1 MKTACWADR
10 RNIHS
15 GYAVGQ
21 QKGILHTMK
30 RIGFVDYYIS
40 EWHANNYPAWFEEA
54 NQKLGLDYKV
64 SYAWAELDAA
74 PVSGETTDEW
84 CARMGVEHCQTIEEL
99 CEKSDI
105 IVVLAPSNPEKHL
118 QYAKA
123 VLPYGKRTY
132 IDKTFAPD
140 FATAQEIFAI
150 AAKYNTP
157 FFSSS
162 ALRYAEE
169 LADFAGGNNII
180 LTGGGRSLEEY
191 SIHLI
196 EMAVS
201 LLKNPAKRVLVERLG
216 EQRICHV
223 VSENGSKAAILYSP
237 AMRYS
242 VTANKAD
249 GTLAHQ
255 DITSAFFLN
264 LIADMLTFFET
275 GSASFDPGDF
285 RSYEAA

>member
-1 MKTACWADR
+1 
-10 RNIHS
+10 
-15 GYAVGQ
+15 
-21 QKGILHTMK
+21 MK

-40 EWHANNYPAWFEEA
+40 EWHADNYPAWFEDV
-54 NQKLGLDYKV
+54 NQKLGLDYKL
-64 SYAWAELDAA
+64 SYAWAEEDVS
-74 PVSGETTDEW
+74 PISGETTDAW
-84 CARMGVEHCQTIEEL
+84 CARMGVERCQTIEEL
-99 CEKSDI
+99 CEKSDV

-140 FATAQEIFAI
+140 LATAKKIFAI

-169 LADFAGGNNII
+169 LVDFAGSNNII

-201 LLKNPAKRVLVERLG
+201 LLKNPAKCAMLERLG
-216 EQRICHV
+216 EQRICHI

-237 AMRYS
+237 AMDYS
-242 VTANKAD
+242 VTAEKAD
-249 GTLAHQ
+249 GTLTHHE
-255 DITSAFFLN
+255 ITSAFFMN
-264 LIADMLTFFET
+264 LIADMINFFET
-275 GSASFDPGDF
+275 GCASFNSEETLEVMRLRDGILKCDRTPGTWI
-285 RSYEAA
+285 EL

>member
-1 MKTACWADR
+1 
-10 RNIHS
+10 
-15 GYAVGQ
+15 
-21 QKGILHTMK
+21 MK

-40 EWHANNYPAWFEEA
+40 EWHANNYPAWFENA

-64 SYAWAELDAA
+64 SYAWAEEEVS
-74 PVSGETTDEW
+74 PVSGETTDAW
-84 CARMGVEHCQTIEEL
+84 CARKGVQRCQTIEEL

-105 IVVLAPSNPEKHL
+105 IVVLAPSDPEKHL

-140 FATAQEIFAI
+140 LATAQEIFAI

-169 LADFAGGNNII
+169 LVDFAGSKNII

-191 SIHLI
+191 SIHFV

-201 LLKNPAKRVLVERLG
+201 LLKNPVKRAMVERLG

-223 VSENGSKAAILYSP
+223 VCENGSKAAMIYSP
-237 AMRYS
+237 ALDFS
-242 VTANKAD
+242 VTAEKAD

-255 DITSAFFLN
+255 AITSDFFVN
-264 LIADMLTFFET
+264 LIADMLNFFET
-275 GSASFDPGDF
+275 GNTSFNSEETLEVMKLRDGILKCDCTPGTWI
-285 RSYEAA
+285 EL

>member
-1 MKTACWADR
+1 
-10 RNIHS
+10 
-15 GYAVGQ
+15 
-21 QKGILHTMK
+21 MK

-40 EWHANNYPAWFEEA
+40 EWHANNYPAWFKEA
-54 NQKLGLDYKV
+54 NANLGLDYEV
-64 SYAWAELDAA
+64 AYAWAEEDVS
-74 PVSGETTDEW
+74 PVTGETTAEW
-84 CARMGVEHCQTIEEL
+84 CAKMGVTQCQTIEEL
-99 CEKSDI
+99 CEKSDV

-140 FATAQEIFAI
+140 FKTAQAIFDI

-157 FFSSS
+157 FFSTS

-169 LADFAGGNNII
+169 LPAFAGCNNLI

-201 LLKNPAKRVLVERLG
+201 LLKKPAKRVLVERLG
-216 EQRICHV
+216 NQRICHV
-223 VSENGSKAAILYSP
+223 AAENDTKAAILYSP
-237 AMRYS
+237 ALHYS
-242 VTANKAD
+242 VTAEKAD

-255 DITSAFFLN
+255 DITSSFFLH
-264 LIADMLTFFET
+264 LISDMLTFFET
-275 GSASFDPGDF
+275 GKASFNSEETLEVMKLRDGILTGDTTPG
-285 RSYEAA
+285 SWIEL